1 MSEYENGAERTN
13 REPISQSVVE
23 LAASAGAAIDHQR
36 PDRRLAAERGHS
48 RCRSPSLPIV
58 GGNTHTGFS
67 ATDTDTTATNAGTAD
82 SDARAT
88 NARTANT
95 NAGAAN
101 SDAGTAN
108 GDTRGTV
115 TYARTTAGD
124 ARACTARSHADHG
137 GDSA

>member
-13 REPISQSVVE
+13 REPISQSVVAF
-23 LAASAGAAIDHQR
+23 AASAGAAIDHQR
-36 PDRRLAAERGHS
+36 PDRRPAAERGHS

-58 GGNTHTGFS
+58 GGNTHTRFS

-88 NARTANT
+88 NARTANGD
-95 NAGAAN
+95 ARGA
-101 SDAGTAN
+101 
-108 GDTRGTV
+108 V
-115 TYARTTAGD
+115 TYARTTDGD